1 VFHVRCAQLA
11 LLLLALLVP
20 TAAIAQMEPDRA
32 PAPRIAVETLPPID
46 KPVHFDAEQATKAYL
61 AQIKGQ
67 ARANSDS
74 YFEGGYVLL
83 FVDAFYAIAISAL
96 LLWGRLS
103 AMIRDWAQERT
114 RSRFWQVPIYVAIY
128 TVLTTVLTF
137 PLSLYEGF
145 FREHAYGLSNQN
157 FVQWLRDFGVAFGF
171 SLVGYVVLLTLIYT
185 AIRWTKERWWVWGT
199 GLSVL
204 GLFFIIMV
212 TPVFVAPAFNDYKQV
227 PDSPLRKSIVQLADA
242 NGIPD
247 KNIYVFDASK
257 QSNRVSANVSGLFG
271 TTQISMTD
279 NLIKQCTPQMIMAVL
294 GHEMGHYVLNHQTID
309 MTWTGLL
316 LLVAFAF
323 VNWAFRDLTDVF
335 GGNWDVRTIDDPAGL
350 PVLMAAFTFFFLVA
364 TPVQN
369 TIIRTTEAQADIFG
383 LNAARQPDG
392 FAQAAL
398 KLSNYRKLEPS
409 ALEEFVFYDHPS
421 GRSRIHMA
429 MQWKAAHINDP
440 DIKAGPVSPQ

>member
-1 VFHVRCAQLA
+1 VFHARCVQIA

-20 TAAIAQMEPDRA
+20 SAAVAQMEPDRA

-46 KPVHFDAEQATKAYL
+46 KPVHFDAEKATAAYL

-74 YFEGGYVLL
+74 YFEGGYVLQV
-83 FVDAFYAIAISAL
+83 VDTIWALAVSAL
-96 LLWGRLS
+96 LLWGKWS
-103 AMIRDWAQERT
+103 AAIRDWAQART
-114 RSRFWQVPIYVAIY
+114 RSRFWQAPIYVAIY
-128 TVLTTVLTF
+128 TVVTTVLTF
-137 PLSLYEGF
+137 PLTVYENF

-157 FVQWLRDFGVAFGF
+157 FLQWFRDFAVGFGF
-171 SLVGYVVLLTLIYT
+171 SLVGSVIVLTLIYT
-185 AIRWTKERWWVWGT
+185 AIRWTRERWWVWGT
-199 GLSVL
+199 GIAVL
-204 GLFFIIMV
+204 GLFFLIMV
-212 TPVFVAPAFNDYKQV
+212 TPVFVAPAFNDYKQL
-227 PDSPLRKSIVQLADA
+227 PDSPLRRSIVQLADA

-247 KNIYVFDASK
+247 RNIYVFDASK

-279 NLIKQCTPQMIMAVL
+279 NLIKQGSPQMVMAVL
-294 GHEMGHYVLNHQTID
+294 GHEMGHYVLNHSAID
-309 MTWTGLL
+309 MTWIGLL
-316 LLVAFAF
+316 LLVAFGF
-323 VNWAFRDLTDVF
+323 VNWAFRALTDIF

-350 PVLMAAFTFFFLVA
+350 PVLMAALNVFFLVA

-383 LNAARQPDG
+383 LNASRQPDG

-409 ALEEFVFYDHPS
+409 ALEEFIFYDHPS

-440 DIKAGPVSPQ
+440 DIKAGPVSPE